1 MKETVMTFGLQGRE
15 VSDCFKSDKNA
26 NRVTSYFMSQQSTS
40 TTYLFFSE
48 CAIDGGL
55 EEMVEELNSGKIM
68 YAFCKVLNP
77 SSGVPKFV
85 LVNWV

>member
-1 MKETVMTFGLQGRE
+1 MKT
-15 VSDCFKSDKNA
+15 DKNA
-26 NRVTSYFMSQQSTS
+26 NRVMSFFLSYLMSQQSTM
-40 TTYLFFSE
+40 TVAGLFFCE

-68 YAFCKVLNP
+68 YAFCKVLDH

-85 LVNWV
+85 LINWV

>member
-1 MKETVMTFGLQGRE
+1 MTFGLQERE
-15 VSDCFKSDKNA
+15 VSYYCKNA
-26 NRVTSYFMSQQSTS
+26 NRVMSFSFLYFMSHQSTIS
-40 TTYLFFSE
+40 TVACLFFSE

-77 SSGVPKFV
+77 SSGVSKFV
-85 LVNWV
+85 LINWV

>member
-1 MKETVMTFGLQGRE
+1 MSFFFL
-15 VSDCFKSDKNA
+15 
-26 NRVTSYFMSQQSTS
+26 YFMSHQSTIS
-40 TTYLFFSE
+40 TVACLFFSE

-77 SSGVPKFV
+77 SSGVSKFV
-85 LVNWV
+85 LINWVWTEHKYPKLNVLMKTALLW